1 MVSSVWVTVCGRLPR
16 TEIVLQKVRE
26 GLRVGNVVDGDELN
40 VPVVKRGAHDVATDA
55 AEAVDTDF
63 DGH

>member
-1 MVSSVWVTVCGRLPR
+1 MGDRVWQIAEDG
-16 TEIVLQKVRE
+16 IVLQKVRE

-40 VPVVKRGAHDVATDA
+40 VPVFKRGAHDVATDA

-63 DGH
+63 DGHYFLR